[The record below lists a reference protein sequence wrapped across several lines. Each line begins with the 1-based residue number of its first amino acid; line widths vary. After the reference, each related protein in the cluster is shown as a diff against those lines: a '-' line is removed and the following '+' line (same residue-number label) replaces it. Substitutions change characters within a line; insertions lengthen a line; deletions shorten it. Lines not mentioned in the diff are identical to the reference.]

1 MSKEFNHAEEVLND
15 DLIDRDDENKE
26 NEEYNKENSN
36 ENNQIEFNQYINKL
50 LDNMGFSKYH
60 FVLFLTSAFF
70 LFCSGMQEIIHVILL
85 SIINDTHNL
94 TFYHLA
100 LMNSIEYLGYTIA
113 TIIVNIITNYLS
125 RKTAI
130 QITMISSLIFTG
142 LSLTTYN
149 FYFAAFNRF
158 FLGFCFGIL
167 DILIYLNLFES
178 APTELRGYIAS
189 LIQLFF
195 PLGSFF
201 LSVICYFQLI
211 EGDHKI
217 NYKVLLL
224 IPFLITTLLVLL
236 VIIFIQESPRH
247 LFGKNEFVKGIEAM
261 KRISIFNKNEDFMGD
276 TFNFNKDKN
285 KEIELKEKKVS
296 EELEQK
302 KTSKQKLDRYNTIIT
317 DKNKISLDNIEE
329 YFNKQKEIKSS
340 SKDTL
345 IDSIKSI
352 LDSTYIY
359 YTILFWL
366 IGSFSG
372 FVFNGIFFMLPATAP
387 KINKHT
393 FFDLVLFEGMEIPSN
408 FFTSLLIDTSL
419 GRLNI
424 LRIGFTV
431 TFIISLIIIW
441 VGDSVLIFSCL
452 LKFFLT
458 IPSTVLIVYSS
469 EIYDSNVR
477 TIGISFVNFWKKI
490 SSLFAPFVM
499 SYLTINYGEFSTNY
513 FYGIIL
519 CFCTIASFF
528 FKTES
533 KGVPLD
539 EIVKMNYL

>member
-1 MSKEFNHAEEVLND
+1 MSKEFNYAEEVIND

-317 DKNKISLDNIEE
+317 EKNKISLDNIEE

-477 TIGISFVNFWKKI
+477 TIGISILNFWKKI

-513 FYGIIL
+513 LYGIFL

-533 KGVPLD
+533 KGIPLD
-539 EIVKMNYL
+539 EIVKINYL

>member
-1 MSKEFNHAEEVLND
+1 MSQEFNHAKEILSDELIEND
-15 DLIDRDDENKE
+15 NENKE
-26 NEEYNKENSN
+26 NDEYNNENSN

-60 FVLFLTSAFF
+60 VVLFLTSAFF

-85 SIINDTHNL
+85 SIINDTYNL

-130 QITMISSLIFTG
+130 QITIISSLIFTG

-285 KEIELKEKKVS
+285 KEIELKEKKVN

-387 KINKHT
+387 KINKQT

-408 FFTSLLIDTSL
+408 FIASLLIDTSL

-424 LRIGFTV
+424 LRIGFSV
-431 TFIISLIIIW
+431 SFMISLIIIW
-441 VGDSVLIFSCL
+441 IGESVLIFSCL

-458 IPSTVLIVYSS
+458 IPNTVLIVYSS

-477 TIGISFVNFWKKI
+477 TIGISILNFWKKI

-513 FYGIIL
+513 LYGIFL

-533 KGVPLD
+533 KGIPLD
-539 EIVKMNYL
+539 EIVKINYL

>member
-477 TIGISFVNFWKKI
+477 TIGISILNFWKKI

-513 FYGIIL
+513 LYGIFL

-533 KGVPLD
+533 KGIPLD
-539 EIVKMNYL
+539 EIVKINYL